1 MFSSGGCKCSSIPT
15 SEKQQFT
22 DHEHN
27 SLQLQLGIIAGCAPA
42 LKPLFGRLLGTSNA
56 SKGKYYGQS
65 SRSRHNMDPGLRT
78 IGGSGAPRSANRT
91 KNGGADYMYELDEQS
106 LDGSASSQSAGK
118 AGHNT
123 TIEGGVFY
131 KNREGSQ
138 DRILEDGRLPAHPA
152 NGVMMTTEV
161 IVK

>member
-1 MFSSGGCKCSSIPT
+1 
-15 SEKQQFT
+15 
-22 DHEHN
+22 
-27 SLQLQLGIIAGCAPA
+27 
-42 LKPLFGRLLGTSNA
+42 
-56 SKGKYYGQS
+56 
-65 SRSRHNMDPGLRT
+65 MDPGLRT

-91 KNGGADYMYELDEQS
+91 KGTDYMYELDEQS
-106 LDGSASSQSAGK
+106 IDESGSASSQREGK

-131 KNREGSQ
+131 KRDREGSQ
-138 DRILEDGRLPAHPA
+138 DRILEDGRPPPHPA